1 MKPISHLASRMS
13 RQMVMMPRSACI
25 VATIAALAACL
36 VDTRAYG
43 STSVTLAPSKD
54 TTLFEDTPSR
64 PDFSNGQGVFLFAGK
79 TGAFDGMH
87 LRRGLIAFDLA
98 AAIPPQAVISSVTF
112 TMVVTRANPD
122 AGATTIS
129 LYAVNADWGEGASDS
144 GDPGGTG
151 APAQD
156 GDATWRYRVYPT
168 TTWNSPGGDFRAVP
182 SATAAL
188 SADYGAYS
196 WIGGSLVGDVQAWVS
211 NPSSNF
217 GWLIRGD
224 ESMAAGV
231 RRFDTRENDFEP
243 PQLTVVYQVIPEP
256 DPAALLAIA
265 AMLAFVAQRP
275 EPRIVSVR

>member
-1 MKPISHLASRMS
+1 
-13 RQMVMMPRSACI
+13 MPSFAGI
-25 VATIAALAACL
+25 VATIAVLAAWL
-36 VDTRAYG
+36 VFDARAYG

-64 PDFSNGQGVFLFAGK
+64 PDFSNGQGIFLFAGK

-122 AGATTIS
+122 AGASTIS
-129 LYAVNADWGEGASDS
+129 LYAVNANWGEGGSDS

-168 TTWNSPGGDFRAVP
+168 TTWNAPGGDFRAVP

-188 SADYGAYS
+188 SGDYGTYS

-217 GWLIRGD
+217 GWLIEGD
-224 ESMAAGV
+224 ETMAASV
-231 RRFDTRENDFEP
+231 RRFDTRENDYEP
-243 PQLTVVYQVIPEP
+243 PGLTVVYQVIPEP
-256 DPAALLAIA
+256 GPCALSAIA
-265 AMLAFVAQRP
+265 GMLTFVTRRRQTVVLPLGRVFAKCL
-275 EPRIVSVR
+275 E